1 KPTSSAAS
9 DVYKRQLLP
18 NEESWKTV
26 SENEEFIVP
35 ANSAFQVKVE
45 KYADYTC
52 FYVSED

>member
-1 KPTSSAAS
+1 MT
-9 DVYKRQLLP
+9 VLLP

-35 ANSAFQVKVE
+35 ANSAFQVKIE

-52 FYVSED
+52 YYVTED